1 MEKGSGLTFSVQT
14 TLAAVSRQGDHSWC
28 QAITAQRRDGGTGGG
43 SRDIEKKQ
51 LDSELTLKENPG
63 RWTLGPLERCKQG
76 GPRLFLLTHL
86 LSLLSGWAG
95 RLT

>member
-51 LDSELTLKENPG
+51 LDSELTLKEVTGFAKGLNVA
-63 RWTLGPLERCKQG
+63 CKRMKESRLT
-76 GPRLFLLTHL
+76 PRL
-86 LSLLSGWAG
+86 LS
-95 RLT
+95 